1 MAFYPLKAALPAK
14 QGRSFTALLLC
25 NHIVTCALYYTSV

>member
-14 QGRSFTALLLC
+14 QGRDVHGPARLSKKSAEGQTFSY
-25 NHIVTCALYYTSV
+25 I

>member
-14 QGRSFTALLLC
+14 QGREGTALLLC
-25 NHIVTCALYYTSV
+25 NHIVTCTLYYTSV

>member
-14 QGRSFTALLLC
+14 QGREGTALLLC
-25 NHIVTCALYYTSV
+25 NHTVTCVLYYTVV